1 MSTLS
6 VARKSPA
13 MRLGAPTSTVL
24 PVTSSI
30 ASNLLRPSSS
40 CSGSLGLRRHSAIG
54 ATSPFFLTMSAPNS
68 RSSSD
73 DMGGKSSAAG
83 WIGRTSARTCGR
95 ALRSVLAS
103 AVLLGLAT
111 GEIKA
116 RSPGG
121 SWPGFRMSGGG
132 GCAFGCL
139 LLCGGFGRVLG
150 CCLLSRTP
158 PLGGRLVAYECA
170 RADVHH
176 GRPPTLA
183 LHFVELVFRNTVQA
197 AKLFDRH
204 CE

>member
-1 MSTLS
+1 MLED
-6 VARKSPA
+6 VDEPA
-13 MRLGAPTSTVL
+13 SLLIAPIEFMFKPIAPRAAELPYDLFALGQAAANLDHVL
-24 PVTSSI
+24 DGLPAKMVDRRGVT
-30 ASNLLRPSSS
+30 
-40 CSGSLGLRRHSAIG
+40 GQGQVVVG
-54 ATSPFFLTMSAPNS
+54 
-68 RSSSD
+68 
-73 DMGGKSSAAG
+73 
-83 WIGRTSARTCGR
+83 TCGR
-95 ALRSVLAS
+95 AVGSVTGHPI
-103 AVLLGLAT
+103 VLLGFADR
-111 GEIKA
+111 ENEKREA
-116 RSPGG
+116 PV

-183 LHFVELVFRNTVQA
+183 PHFVELVFRNTVQA
-197 AKLFDRH
+197 ANLFDRH